1 MGRASSQ
8 MKEHFIASLFGC
20 YGPSCL
26 RASAFLFL
34 NLLSSTGRAGWTG
47 FSTSSFLTQLEE
59 RRKFSPSR
67 LLFVTSLPSS
77 SEFYLFRQRPVP
89 TISLCIYLIFLLIL
103 LVYDHPVSSG
113 TLLFP
118 DSQQHPALC
127 SATHI

>member
-1 MGRASSQ
+1 MGKASSQ

-26 RASAFLFL
+26 RALAFLFL

-67 LLFVTSLPSS
+67 LLFITSLPSS
-77 SEFYLFRQRPVP
+77 SVLFIQTKTCADHIAVYL
-89 TISLCIYLIFLLIL
+89 SYLLIN
-103 LVYDHPVSSG
+103 SSS
-113 TLLFP
+113 L
-118 DSQQHPALC
+118 
-127 SATHI
+127 